1 MPEENTYL
9 KGLIK
14 HFEKIKEAHPEDIF
28 KSLYSLRGISV
39 KDKIALATACL
50 NDGRAMLMRRNGPL
64 SRTLVI
70 LNLIHRLEKSVARS
84 KRS

>member
-39 KDKIALATACL
+39 KDKISLAAACL
-50 NDGRAMLMRRNGPL
+50 NDGRAILREHNDPL

-70 LNLIHRLEKSVARS
+70 LKLIHRLEKSVARS
-84 KRS
+84 KLS